1 MVENSSDR
9 ELMARSRSGDTE
21 AFRAL
26 FELKHRRVYLI
37 AYQVLGNPSQAEEVV
52 QDVFLAL
59 WQHLDRYRPRFAV
72 DTWLTRIATNRAID
86 VWRSQRRERPMV
98 DEPRGKERRATAGEI
113 ASGMASAGGPGA
125 GGPAAGGLLAG
136 SGSEAG
142 RNGGPEEVARWHEA
156 QAIWNELADLLPPQQ
171 RAAFVLRE
179 IEEIST
185 AEVASALG
193 CGASTV
199 RSHVAEARRTLQ
211 AALRERYPEL
221 LR

>member
-86 VWRSQRRERPMV
+86 VWRSQRRERPAD
-98 DEPRGKERRATAGEI
+98 DESRDKEGHATTGEL
-113 ASGMASAGGPGA
+113 ASGISSGVVPASGRV
-125 GGPAAGGLLAG
+125 
-136 SGSEAG
+136 SETG
-142 RNGGPEEVARWHEA
+142 RNGGPEAVARWHEV
-156 QAIWNELADLLPPQQ
+156 QAIWNELAELLPPQQ

-179 IEEIST
+179 IEEIPT
-185 AEVASALG
+185 GEVGLALG
-193 CGASTV
+193 CSASTV
-199 RSHVAEARRTLQ
+199 RSHVAEARRILQ
-211 AALRERYPEL
+211 VALIERYPEM

>member
-1 MVENSSDR
+1 MIENGSDR
-9 ELMARSRSGDTE
+9 ELVARSRDGDTE
-21 AFRAL
+21 AFRVL

-86 VWRSQRRERPMV
+86 VWRSQRRERPTA
-98 DEPRGKERRATAGEI
+98 DESRGTEGHGTTGEL
-113 ASGMASAGGPGA
+113 ASGISFAA
-125 GGPAAGGLLAG
+125 GPAAGRVG
-136 SGSEAG
+136 ETG
-142 RNGGPEEVARWHEA
+142 RNGGPEAVARWHEV

-179 IEEIST
+179 IEEIPT
-185 AEVASALG
+185 REVGLALG
-193 CGASTV
+193 CSASTV
-199 RSHVAEARRTLQ
+199 RSHVSEARRILQ
-211 AALRERYPEL
+211 VALSERYPEML
-221 LR
+221 P

>member
-1 MVENSSDR
+1 LSENGSDR
-9 ELMARSRSGDTE
+9 ELMARSRAGDTE

-86 VWRSQRRERPMV
+86 VWRSQRRERPTS
-98 DEPRGKERRATAGEI
+98 DEPRGREGRATIGEL
-113 ASGMASAGGPGA
+113 ASGMSSAA
-125 GGPAAGGLLAG
+125 GPAAGGSSAG
-136 SGSEAG
+136 RESEAG
-142 RNGGPEEVARWHEA
+142 RNGGPETVARWHEV

-179 IEEIST
+179 IEEVPT
-185 AEVASALG
+185 GEVALALG
-193 CGASTV
+193 CSASTV
-199 RSHVAEARRTLQ
+199 RSHVAAARRTLQ
-211 AALRERYPEL
+211 AALSERYPDL

>member
-1 MVENSSDR
+1 LSENGSDR
-9 ELMARSRSGDTE
+9 ELMARSRAGETE
-21 AFRAL
+21 AFRTL
-26 FELKHRRVYLI
+26 FERKNRRVYLI

-86 VWRSQRRERPMV
+86 VWRSQRRERPTS
-98 DEPRGKERRATAGEI
+98 DESGGMEGIDTAGNHAAGLSPGGEST
-113 ASGMASAGGPGA
+113 AGGSSAGRQG
-125 GGPAAGGLLAG
+125 
-136 SGSEAG
+136 EAG
-142 RNGGPEEVARWHEA
+142 RNGGPEAVARGHEV

-185 AEVASALG
+185 GEVASALG
-193 CGASTV
+193 CSASTV

-211 AALRERYPEL
+211 AALSERYPEL

>member
-1 MVENSSDR
+1 LSENGSDR
-9 ELMARSRSGDTE
+9 ELMARSRAGDTE
-21 AFRAL
+21 AFRTL
-26 FELKHRRVYLI
+26 FERKNRRVYLI

-59 WQHLDRYRPRFAV
+59 WQHLDRYRPHFAV

-86 VWRSQRRERPMV
+86 VWRSQRRELPTG
-98 DEPRGKERRATAGEI
+98 DEAHGNEG
-113 ASGMASAGGPGA
+113 
-125 GGPAAGGLLAG
+125 
-136 SGSEAG
+136 
-142 RNGGPEEVARWHEA
+142 NGGPEAVARWREV

-179 IEEIST
+179 IEEVPT
-185 AEVASALG
+185 REVASALG
-193 CGASTV
+193 CSASTV

-211 AALRERYPEL
+211 AALSERYPEL

>member
-1 MVENSSDR
+1 MIENGSDR
-9 ELMARSRSGDTE
+9 ELMARSRAGDTE
-21 AFRAL
+21 AFRVL
-26 FELKHRRVYLI
+26 FESKHQRVYLI
-37 AYQVLGNPSQAEEVV
+37 ALQVLGNPSQAEEVV

-86 VWRSQRRERPMV
+86 VWRSQRRERPTGGGSRN
-98 DEPRGKERRATAGEI
+98 EEGHATDGQR
-113 ASGMASAGGPGA
+113 ASGLSPG
-125 GGPAAGGLLAG
+125 GGLAATG
-136 SGSEAG
+136 PSAERESEAG
-142 RNGGPEEVARWHEA
+142 RNGGPEAVARWHEV
-156 QAIWNELADLLPPQQ
+156 QAIWNDLADLLPPQQ

-185 AEVASALG
+185 GEVASTLG
-193 CGASTV
+193 CSASTV

-211 AALRERYPEL
+211 AALSERYPEL

>member
-1 MVENSSDR
+1 MIENGSDR
-9 ELMARSRSGDTE
+9 ELMARSRAGDTE

-37 AYQVLGNPSQAEEVV
+37 AYQILGNPSQAEEVV

-59 WQHLDRYRPRFAV
+59 WRHLDRYRPRFAV

-86 VWRSQRRERPMV
+86 VWRSQRRERPTR
-98 DEPRGKERRATAGEI
+98 DEPHGKEGRATIGEL
-113 ASGMASAGGPGA
+113 ASGMPSAA
-125 GGPAAGGLLAG
+125 GPAAGGSSAG
-136 SGSEAG
+136 RESEAG
-142 RNGGPEEVARWHEA
+142 RNGGPEAVARWHEV

-179 IEEIST
+179 IEEVPT
-185 AEVASALG
+185 GEVARILG
-193 CGASTV
+193 CSVSTV
-199 RSHVAEARRTLQ
+199 RSHVAAARRTLQ
-211 AALRERYPEL
+211 AALSERYPEL